1 MSCAA
6 WVAANRPPYPVGPCY
21 RGLILTALRARELLN
36 TERAEWNLRG
46 NSWERTIPSER
57 MKGKLAH
64 LVPVTA
70 DLRSLVYDACPKQQ
84 GQFLFSHNS
93 GESPMRLSE
102 KMKEKLD
109 AEMLNVLRE
118 LAVER
123 EQLWRDAEH
132 SAEFANRRRR
142 HDVRLGLARFH
153 LSLIHI

>member
-1 MSCAA
+1 
-6 WVAANRPPYPVGPCY
+6 
-21 RGLILTALRARELLN
+21 
-36 TERAEWNLRG
+36 
-46 NSWERTIPSER
+46 

-132 SAEFANRRRR
+132 SAGIRQPSAP
-142 HDVRLGLARFH
+142 
-153 LSLIHI
+153 S